1 MESLSP
7 LFAALGDPTRFA
19 VVDRLLRDGELSAGQ
34 IAEVAPISLPAFS
47 RHLKVLREAGIIS
60 QRTAKQHRMYA
71 VCPDAVQKISVWALS
86 YREFWETSLDR
97 LEQALD
103 IEEN

>member
-19 VVDRLLRDGELSAGQ
+19 IVDRLMLEGELSAGQ
-34 IAEVAPISLPAFS
+34 IAESAPISLPAFS
-47 RHLKVLREAGIIS
+47 RHLKVLREAGLIS
-60 QRTAKQHRMYA
+60 QRTAKQQRIYA
-71 VCPDAVQKISVWALS
+71 VRPDAVKKISVWALS